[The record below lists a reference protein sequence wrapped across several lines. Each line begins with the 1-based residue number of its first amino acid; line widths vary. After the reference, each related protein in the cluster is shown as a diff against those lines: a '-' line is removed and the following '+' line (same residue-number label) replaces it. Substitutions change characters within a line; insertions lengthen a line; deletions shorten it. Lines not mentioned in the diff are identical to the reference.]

1 MIKSRTQ
8 AHVHT
13 KSETIISVLFFFSL
27 VYSYFTN
34 EKKKRK
40 EKEESSRKQVEN
52 HIIAVFYLISF

>member
-34 EKKKRK
+34 EKKEK
-40 EKEESSRKQVEN
+40 EKKKKNLLESK
-52 HIIAVFYLISF
+52 